1 MRRLPRHLITALG
14 ITWGAIGVQST
25 LVAAPTV
32 KQALELK
39 PVQPD
44 VQCDNPTDAQEIA
57 KARIEPIS
65 EPGRSGWQVF
75 DSQGRLLRRFVDTNG
90 DKKLDLWSY
99 YQNGIEVYRDVDA
112 DFNEKA
118 DQYRWLGTGGSRWGK
133 DTNEDGTIDRW
144 HMISPEEVTAEVVAA
159 LRDQDVARFKRVL
172 LSTSELKA
180 LGLGKERTQEMADRI
195 QAAARDF
202 ERFSRSR
209 ALVKPSARWIHFGA
223 TRPGLLPAGTDGS
236 SRDLLIYDNVAA
248 IVDTDGKHG
257 QVVIGTLVNV
267 GEQAW
272 RVIDLPSGEATGG
285 FYTSIIG
292 REGVTGNVDQGVD
305 RQMQD
310 LLTELEKTD
319 QALTATSTPRDL
331 AKLNRQRADLLEKLA
346 KQSVSQKERETWIRQ
361 FADTVSAAYQSG
373 DYPQGVERL
382 RAMLSSLRT
391 DTDST
396 DLIAF
401 VTFRYQTAQYSH
413 NLQAPNAD
421 FAKVQ
426 EQWLS
431 DLKKFVSRFPKSADA
446 AEAMLQLAIAQ
457 EFAGKEDE
465 ATLWYGRIA
474 KDFPN
479 LPVAKKAAGARR
491 RLSSVGKTLSFQGTR
506 SDGTTLDLT
515 SYRGK
520 VVLIHYWATW
530 CEPCK
535 EDIKVIKKVQDQLGS
550 RGFTAI
556 GVNLDHTKAAMT
568 QYQQSQR
575 MNWPQLYEPGGL
587 ESRLANELGVVTLP
601 TMLLIDKTGRVAR
614 RNIHSGELE
623 TEVTRLQK

>member
-1 MRRLPRHLITALG
+1 MRRLPRPFFIAVG
-14 ITWGAIGVQST
+14 ITCGALCLQDASG
-25 LVAAPTV
+25 APPTV
-32 KQALELK
+32 RQALELK
-39 PVQPD
+39 PVQSE
-44 VQCDNPTDAQEIA
+44 VQCDVPTEKDEIDQA
-57 KARIEPIS
+57 TIEPIS

-75 DSQGRLLRRFVDTNG
+75 DGQGRLLRRFVDTNG

-118 DQYRWLGTGGSRWGK
+118 DQYRWLGTGGSRWGQ

-172 LSTSELKA
+172 LAPTELKA
-180 LGLGKERTQEMADRI
+180 LGLGKARNDELAERID
-195 QAAARDF
+195 AAASDF
-202 ERFSRSR
+202 DRFSRAR
-209 ALVKPSARWIHFGA
+209 GLVKPTARWIHFGA

-236 SRDLLIYDNVAA
+236 TRDLLIYDNVAA
-248 IVDTDGKHG
+248 IVDTEGKHG

-272 RVIDLPSGEATGG
+272 RVIDLPTGEATGG

-292 REGVTGNVDQGVD
+292 RESVGGNVDQGVD
-305 RQMQD
+305 RQMQA

-319 QALTATSTPRDL
+319 QQLSDVKAPSDL
-331 AKLNRQRADLLEKLA
+331 ARLNRSRADLLEKLA
-346 KQSVSQKERETWIRQ
+346 KNSVNQQERETWIRQ
-361 FADTVSAAYQSG
+361 FADTVSAAFQSG
-373 DYPQGVERL
+373 EYPQGVERM
-382 RAMLSSLRT
+382 RAMLDDLRAGR
-391 DTDST
+391 DSN

-401 VTFRYQTAQYSH
+401 VTFRYQTANYSRD
-413 NLQAPNAD
+413 LQAPNAD

-426 EQWLS
+426 EQWLK
-431 DLKKFVSRFPKSADA
+431 DLQKFVADFPKSPDA

-474 KDFPN
+474 KDFPD
-479 LPVAKKAAGARR
+479 LPLSKKAAGARR
-491 RLSSVGKTLSFQGTR
+491 RLSSVGQAITLQGT
-506 SDGTTLDLT
+506 SSTGQSVDLA

-520 VVLIHYWATW
+520 VVLVHYWATW

-535 EDIKVIKKVQDQLGS
+535 ADIEVIKKIQDRLGS

-568 QYQQSQR
+568 EYQRSHGLT
-575 MNWPQLYEPGGL
+575 WPQLYEAGGL

-623 TEVTRLQK
+623 AEVSRLQK

>member
-1 MRRLPRHLITALG
+1 MRRLPRHIAIAVGVTCGALCLQDAH
-14 ITWGAIGVQST
+14 GAP
-25 LVAAPTV
+25 ATV
-32 KQALELK
+32 RQALELK
-39 PVQPD
+39 PVQRNVD
-44 VQCDNPTDAQEIA
+44 CDNPSGDEID
-57 KARIEPIS
+57 KATIEAIS
-65 EPGRSGWQVF
+65 EPGRSGWQVY
-75 DSQGRLLRRFVDTNG
+75 DSQGRLLRRFVDSNA

-118 DQYRWLGTGGSRWGK
+118 DQYRWLGTAGSRWGQ

-159 LRDQDVARFKRVL
+159 LRDQDAARFKRVL
-172 LSTSELKA
+172 LSSTELKS
-180 LGLGKERTQEMADRI
+180 LGLGKERAEELAERI
-195 QAAARDF
+195 NVAANDF
-202 ERFSRSR
+202 ERFSRDR
-209 ALVKPSARWIHFGA
+209 GLVKPEARWIHFGA

-267 GEQAW
+267 GEQSW
-272 RVIDLPSGEATGG
+272 RVIDLPTGEASGG

-292 REGVTGNVDQGVD
+292 RVGTSGHGDQGVD
-305 RQMQD
+305 RQMQE

-319 QALTATSTPRDL
+319 KQLSDATVPRDL
-331 AKLNRQRADLLEKLA
+331 AKLNETRADLLEKLA
-346 KQSVSQKERETWIRQ
+346 QKSVNQKERETWIRQ
-361 FADTVSAAYQSG
+361 FADTVSAAFQSG
-373 DYPQGVERL
+373 EYPQGVQRL
-382 RAMLSSLRT
+382 GAMLNSLTAGR
-391 DTDST
+391 DSN

-401 VTFRYQTAQYSH
+401 VTFRYRTAEYSR
-413 NLQAPNAD
+413 NLQATDAD

-426 EQWLS
+426 EQWLR
-431 DLKKFVSRFPKSADA
+431 DLQKFVGDFPTSDDA

-474 KDFPN
+474 KDFPA
-479 LPVAKKAAGARR
+479 LPLSKKAAGAKL
-491 RLSSVGKTLSFQGTR
+491 RLSSVGQTISLKGT
-506 SDGTTLDLT
+506 SSTGSPLDLA

-535 EDIKVIKKVQDQLGS
+535 ADIEVIKKLQDKLAIG
-550 RGFTAI
+550 GFTAI

-568 QYQQSQR
+568 EYQRAQR
-575 MNWPQLYEPGGL
+575 LTWPQLYEAGGL

-623 TEVTRLQK
+623 AEITRLQK